1 MFILKTKKK
10 VALIL
15 MIALLLPSTFGFA
28 NNMEDANCNEKLV
41 FHYGII

>member
-28 NNMEDANCNEKLV
+28 NNMEDANRNEKLV
-41 FHYGII
+41 IHYGII